1 MGSTNKMKAVLC
13 LIAIVAFA
21 SATSMLERYPT
32 AFTMSKKRS
41 IMNVM
46 VQVEAHLKAN
56 GPMDAITR
64 IIAESQAAIT
74 EATETLQGAQQ
85 QLARAKSDLAITKK
99 QIKEKTAEL
108 LNVHTVRKRE
118 KYAFDTNQGV
128 FNIIHPAI
136 GEALEYIEA
145 IFAGEGSFL
154 QIAKHTN
161 KMLVNAVQLGAA
173 HHMAPILGALAQ
185 IASEE
190 VIADSALLEK
200 L

>member
-64 IIAESQAAIT
+64 ILNEFEQEINAEQLAADQLYERQTAECEDEFAFRLAEIAEAQAAIT

-85 QLARAKSDLAITKK
+85 QLARA
-99 QIKEKTAEL
+99 
-108 LNVHTVRKRE
+108 
-118 KYAFDTNQGV
+118 
-128 FNIIHPAI
+128 
-136 GEALEYIEA
+136 
-145 IFAGEGSFL
+145 
-154 QIAKHTN
+154 
-161 KMLVNAVQLGAA
+161 
-173 HHMAPILGALAQ
+173 
-185 IASEE
+185 
-190 VIADSALLEK
+190 
-200 L
+200 